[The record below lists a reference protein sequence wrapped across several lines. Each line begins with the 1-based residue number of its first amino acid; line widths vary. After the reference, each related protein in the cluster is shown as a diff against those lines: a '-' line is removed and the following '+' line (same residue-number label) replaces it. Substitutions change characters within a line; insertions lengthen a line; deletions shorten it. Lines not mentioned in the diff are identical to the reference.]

1 MAITNV
7 VRFDWAIKKLL
18 RNKANYD
25 VLEGFLSVLL
35 GRQMKIH
42 RFLDSE
48 SNQDNDSD
56 KFNRVDMLVEDEN
69 GEILLIEVQNDRQL
83 DYFHRMLYGTSKTI
97 SEYIG
102 LGDEYSK
109 IKKIYSINIVYFN
122 LGQGSDYV
130 YKGVTSFKG
139 LHDNT
144 LLNLTKHQKDLY
156 KIEKV
161 EEIFPEYYL
170 LRVEKFNQYA
180 KNSLDEWI
188 SFLKTGE
195 IDDSFSAQGL
205 PQARQKLQFEKMSE
219 EERKAYKQY
228 LENLRYAN
236 SVMATSHYEGMVEG
250 EKKGRAEGEAIGRA
264 EGEKAKAIETARKM
278 KAKNY
283 PIEDIAEMTGL
294 SAEEIAEL

>member
-48 SNQDNDSD
+48 SNQDNDND

-250 EKKGRAEGEAIGRA
+250 EKKGRAQGVA
-264 EGEKAKAIETARKM
+264 EEKLNMARKM
-278 KAKNY
+278 KARNY

-294 SAEEIAEL
+294 SEDEIAKL

>member
-1 MAITNV
+1 MAISTI

-48 SNQDNDSD
+48 SNQEDDND
-56 KFNRVDMLVEDEN
+56 KFNRVDLLVEDEN
-69 GEILLIEVQNDRQL
+69 GDIILIEVQNDRQL

-109 IKKIYSINIVYFN
+109 IKKIYSINIVYFS

-130 YKGVTSFKG
+130 YKGETSFKG

-144 LLNLTKHQKDLY
+144 LLNLTKRQKELY
-156 KIEKV
+156 KINRL
-161 EEIFPEYYL
+161 EEIFPEYFL
-170 LRVEKFNQYA
+170 LRVDNFDDLA
-180 KNSLDEWI
+180 KDSLDEWI

-195 IDDSFSAQGL
+195 IDESFSAQGL
-205 PQARQKLQFEKMSE
+205 QQARQKLQFEKMSE

-236 SVMATSHYEGMVEG
+236 SMMKTSHYEGVLEG
-250 EKKGRAEGEAIGRA
+250 
-264 EGEKAKAIETARKM
+264 AKHKSIETAKKM
-278 KAKNY
+278 KADKL
-283 PIEDIAEMTGL
+283 PLEMIMKYTGL
-294 SAEEIAEL
+294 SAEEIAEIQ

>member
-48 SNQDNDSD
+48 SNQDNDND

-109 IKKIYSINIVYFN
+109 IKKIYSINIVY
-122 LGQGSDYV
+122 
-130 YKGVTSFKG
+130 
-139 LHDNT
+139 
-144 LLNLTKHQKDLY
+144 
-156 KIEKV
+156 
-161 EEIFPEYYL
+161 
-170 LRVEKFNQYA
+170 
-180 KNSLDEWI
+180 
-188 SFLKTGE
+188 
-195 IDDSFSAQGL
+195 
-205 PQARQKLQFEKMSE
+205 
-219 EERKAYKQY
+219 
-228 LENLRYAN
+228 LE
-236 SVMATSHYEGMVEG
+236 
-250 EKKGRAEGEAIGRA
+250 
-264 EGEKAKAIETARKM
+264 
-278 KAKNY
+278 
-283 PIEDIAEMTGL
+283 
-294 SAEEIAEL
+294 